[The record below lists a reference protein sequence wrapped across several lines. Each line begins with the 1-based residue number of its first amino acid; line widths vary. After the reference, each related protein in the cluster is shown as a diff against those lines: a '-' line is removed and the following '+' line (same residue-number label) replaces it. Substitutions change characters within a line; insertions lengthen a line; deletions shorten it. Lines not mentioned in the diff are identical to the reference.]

1 MTPRALAVA
10 LLSSCIPGTIWAQTI
25 DLPPAEQVNQA
36 LDRHPTVEAAAER
49 VAAARAHSG
58 MLARGPHEVTLS
70 GSYVR
75 RNVDGFGGRDEFDA
89 TITRAFRLPGKAS
102 LDREAGALEIEVAEN
117 RMEDAR
123 HQTALILSGLWY
135 DWLTAGSQYRN
146 DGDAVGGLE
155 RALVALRRRVA
166 LRDAAEL
173 DLDQASAA
181 LAQAKAQAAASLAA
195 REQARVTLAATFP
208 DLPLPMEPPDLAIP
222 GPAPQGLE
230 RMRDLVVQRSH
241 EIRAADREAQR
252 LGVVS
257 QRVRADRIADPSF
270 GIRVFSEQGG
280 LEKGAGVVA
289 SIPFGGGYRLGA
301 ADQAAAEASAARL
314 ELANIQRNIAAI
326 ADTDLSNARTRLEAW
341 RSAEDSA
348 RSSLDAVRRTER
360 GYQLGQID
368 LADLLYARRQANDAR
383 RYEIDARSQA
393 DRALLKLQI
402 DSHSI
407 WAPDEEKENKE

>member
-1 MTPRALAVA
+1 MTPRSLAIA
-10 LLSSCIPGTIWAQTI
+10 LLTCCTPCALLAQSM

-36 LDRHPTVEAAAER
+36 LNRHPTVEAATER

-75 RNVDGFGGRDEFDA
+75 RNVEGFGGRDEFDA
-89 TITRAFRLPGKAS
+89 TVTRAFRLPGKAS
-102 LDREAGALEIEVAEN
+102 LDREAGALEVEVAEN

-146 DGDAVGGLE
+146 DGDTVSGLE
-155 RALVALRRRVA
+155 QALVALRRRVA
-166 LRDAAEL
+166 LRDASEL

-181 LAQAKAQAAASLAA
+181 LAQARAQAAASRAA
-195 REQARVTLAATFP
+195 KEQTRVTLAATFP
-208 DLPLPMEPPDLAIP
+208 DLPLPVEPPELAIP
-222 GPAPQGLE
+222 DLAPQGLE
-230 RMRDLVVQRSH
+230 RMRDLVIERSH

-289 SIPFGGGYRLGA
+289 SIPLGGGYRRGA
-301 ADQAAAEASAARL
+301 ADQAAAEANAARL
-314 ELANIQRNIAAI
+314 ELANIQRNIGAV
-326 ADTDLSNARTRLEAW
+326 ADSDLSNSRTRFEAW
-341 RSAEDSA
+341 RSAEASA

-368 LADLLYARRQANDAR
+368 LAELLYARRQANDAR

-407 WAPDEEKENKE
+407 WTPDEEKGHGE